1 MRRRGGARRFL
12 GSDEP
17 ASKEDERG
25 AMLTL
30 GNSPSCS
37 VVQVLIMC

>member
-1 MRRRGGARRFL
+1 MQRRRRARRFL
-12 GSDEP
+12 GRDEP

-30 GNSPSCS
+30 
-37 VVQVLIMC
+37 VKLVILLLAQ

>member
-1 MRRRGGARRFL
+1 MRRRRRARRFL
-12 GSDEP
+12 GRDEP

-30 GNSPSCS
+30 
-37 VVQVLIMC
+37 VKLVILLLAQ